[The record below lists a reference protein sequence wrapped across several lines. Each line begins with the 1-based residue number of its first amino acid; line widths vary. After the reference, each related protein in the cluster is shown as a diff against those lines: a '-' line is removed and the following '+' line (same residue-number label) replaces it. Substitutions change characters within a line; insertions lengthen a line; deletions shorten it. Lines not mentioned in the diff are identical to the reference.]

1 MSVDISMQTQVAAS
15 EKILTSN
22 LGDEVVM
29 MCIDQGKYYSL
40 KGPSGRIW
48 ELLETPTTLEDIR
61 STLMEEYNVAQEK
74 CESQLV
80 SLISELRDQDLVVC
94 SN

>member
-1 MSVDISMQTQVAAS
+1 
-15 EKILTSN
+15 
-22 LGDEVVM
+22 M